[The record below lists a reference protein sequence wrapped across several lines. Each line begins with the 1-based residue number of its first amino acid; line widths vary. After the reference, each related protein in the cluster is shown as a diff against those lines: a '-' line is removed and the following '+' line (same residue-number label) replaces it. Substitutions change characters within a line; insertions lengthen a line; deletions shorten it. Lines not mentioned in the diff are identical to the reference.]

1 MRTNQEIKT
10 YTTRDEFESDIDKI
24 ARLQLKREKL
34 IAKRNIE
41 SQKVLDNYNPQIANF
56 DSEIEALQIKVLPYA
71 NANRDRLFGKG
82 KSASCSL
89 AVYGFKKGNKALA
102 NISGKSDE
110 IIAKEL
116 SDNGRTDCANIV
128 FKLNKDGIKKAL
140 KNNDSVVCNSFQ
152 YIQTERFFVEAKTD
166 KEIGA

>member
-10 YTTRDEFESDIDKI
+10 YTTRDEFEADIDQI

-34 IAKRNIE
+34 IAARDIE
-41 SQKVLDNYNPQIANF
+41 TQKVLDKYNPQISNLDA
-56 DSEIEALQIKVLPYA
+56 EIEALQTRALPYA

-89 AVYGFKKGNKALA
+89 AIYGFKKGNKALT

-116 SDNGRTDCANIV
+116 GDNGRRDCANIV
-128 FKLNKDGIKKAL
+128 YKLNKDGIKKAI
-140 KNNDSVVCNSFQ
+140 KNNDTFVGNLFK